1 MAEEEKTEQQK
12 LDEEHI
18 RLAEANKNAEY
29 VDLNETN
36 RKLHEQLKQAK
47 IGKRKMGGD

>member
-1 MAEEEKTEQQK
+1 MMEDEKKEQER
-12 LDEEHI
+12 LDAAHVAA
-18 RLAEANKNAEY
+18 AEANRNAEY

-47 IGKRKMGGD
+47 IGKKKMEGG